1 VELASAVT
9 EELLDRGAPWS
20 SSTTWTIVLGEGIV
34 AVVLGLIS
42 IFQPVGGTSTVLQLV
57 GLALLAGSLISAFQ
71 IWRQHIRPDLENLAA
86 FRTGSGMTVGLSVV
100 VATFF
105 TDVTDA
111 VTAALAVIIGIGFV
125 VFGVSGIASSFVR
138 RQEDAVLPIVTL
150 VLNAV
155 LAAAGFVLM
164 FAGTGGP
171 ASVDRVFALLG
182 LLLAVVGA
190 GLIAYSWLLRR
201 HELDGSQR

>member
-1 VELASAVT
+1 VERASAVT

-20 SSTTWTIVLGEGIV
+20 SSTTWTIVLVEGIV
-34 AVVLGLIS
+34 AVVLGLIFM
-42 IFQPVGGTSTVLQLV
+42 FQPLGGSSTVLQLA
-57 GLALLAGSLISAFQ
+57 GLALLAGSLIAAFQ

-86 FRTGSGMTVGLSVV
+86 FRTGSGVTVGLSVV

-111 VTAALAVIIGIGFV
+111 VTAALAVIVGIGFL
-125 VFGVSGIASSFVR
+125 VFGLSGIASSFVR
-138 RQEDAVLPIVTL
+138 RDDAVLPIVTL

-155 LAAAGFVLM
+155 LAAAGLVLM

-171 ASVDRVFALLG
+171 ASVDRIFTLLG

-190 GLIAYSWLLRR
+190 GLVGYGWLLRR
-201 HELDGSQR
+201 QELEGERR